1 MHSAD
6 SECESRVHAMN
17 QAMAHRGP
25 DADGVWSDQLVCLG
39 HRRLS
44 IIDTSAA
51 GNQPFHSADGKY
63 VLVFNGEIYNYLELR
78 AELSAQHQFTT
89 LTDTEVLL
97 AAYAHW
103 GIQMTERLFGMFA
116 FVLYDR
122 QTGEIHVVRDRMG
135 VKPLYYYKSTKGFV
149 FASEIRS
156 LLASDLVPKKLDQ
169 TSLAEYF
176 SYQTVH
182 APRTILENVMMLEA
196 GHRLHFSGG
205 AMESVCYW
213 DPKNPPLAAV
223 EDMDR
228 DNICAEVK
236 KRMVDAV
243 SMRMRADVPFGAFLS
258 GGIDSSA
265 IVGLMAS
272 QTAQQVKTFS
282 VTFDEKEWDE
292 SNYSNLIAKKFNTDH
307 CEIRLSASHFMQ
319 QVPAAIE
326 AMDHPSGDGPNTYVV
341 SQVTRQAGV
350 KMALSGI
357 GGDELFAGYDVFKR
371 LYRMEGA
378 DWARWIPRILRQAI
392 GQSYSK
398 LRPSV
403 AAEKIAETLQ
413 TPGLRW
419 HEVYPLVRA
428 IYTKVQVSKF
438 FRNAIPSIDFLA
450 KDCQSMESIQLPLL
464 SKISLAE
471 SNSYLQNVL
480 LRDSDQM
487 SMAHALEVR
496 EPFLDHRL
504 IEFVLA
510 VGDQDKYPHYPK
522 QLFVDAMGDLLPPE
536 IVHRPKMGFTFPW
549 ATWMRNELRPY
560 CEEGIQELKKV
571 EALEPIALEEAWQG
585 FLKNHPHYTWSRLW
599 PMVVL
604 GQWIRINGISCS

>member
-1 MHSAD
+1 
-6 SECESRVHAMN
+6 MN

-25 DADGVWSDQLVCLG
+25 DADGVWSDHLVCLG

-44 IIDTSAA
+44 IIDTSEA
-51 GNQPFHSADGKY
+51 GNQPFHSTDGNY
-63 VLVFNGEIYNYLELR
+63 VLVFNGEIYNYIELR
-78 AELSAQHQFTT
+78 TELSAFHQFTT
-89 LTDTEVLL
+89 ETDTEVIL
-97 AAYAHW
+97 AAYAQW

-122 QTGEIHVVRDRMG
+122 HKGDIHVVRDRMG

-156 LLASDLVPKKLDQ
+156 LLASNLVPKKLDRN
-169 TSLAEYF
+169 SLAEYF
-176 SYQTVH
+176 TYQTVH
-182 APRTILENVMMLEA
+182 APKSILEDVMILEA
-196 GHRLHFSGG
+196 GHRLCFNGG
-205 AMESVCYW
+205 TLESVCYW
-213 DPKNPPLAAV
+213 NPKNPPLAAV
-223 EDMDR
+223 DAMDR
-228 DNICAEVK
+228 DGICAEVK
-236 KRMVDAV
+236 KRMIDAV

-265 IVGLMAS
+265 IVGLMAMQTS
-272 QTAQQVKTFS
+272 QRVKTFS
-282 VTFDEKEWDE
+282 VTFNEKGWDE

-307 CEIRLSASHFMQ
+307 CEIRLNASHFMQ
-319 QVPAAIE
+319 QVPAAIA

-371 LYRMEGA
+371 LYRLEHL
-378 DWARWIPRILRQAI
+378 DWARWIPLILRQTL
-392 GQSYSK
+392 GQAYST

-428 IYTKVQVSKF
+428 IYTKSQVSKF
-438 FRNAIPSIDFLA
+438 FKNAAPAIDFLA
-450 KDCQSMESIQLPLL
+450 KDCRAMEKIQLPLL

-536 IVHRPKMGFTFPW
+536 IVHRQKMGFTFPW
-549 ATWMRNELRPY
+549 ATWMRDELRPY
-560 CEEGIQELKKV
+560 CEEGIQALKQV
-571 EALEPIALEEAWQG
+571 EALDPIALEEAWQG

-604 GQWIRINGISCS
+604 GQWIRINGIACS